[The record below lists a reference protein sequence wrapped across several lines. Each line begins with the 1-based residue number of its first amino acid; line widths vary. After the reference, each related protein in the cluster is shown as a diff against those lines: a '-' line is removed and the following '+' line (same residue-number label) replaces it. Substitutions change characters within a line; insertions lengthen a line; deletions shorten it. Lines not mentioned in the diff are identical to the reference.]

1 MEKFTP
7 PTEEER
13 QARRKLIHER
23 MEAALKLRKEGK
35 SPDYISVF
43 PVQKKVL
50 VQISQHRATL
60 QKAKGASDPSRG
72 LRHYLRGTP
81 ARNWCSRQ
89 SASVAAMS
97 RRSTRSASAFR

>member
-43 PVQKKVL
+43 PFQKK
-50 VQISQHRATL
+50 
-60 QKAKGASDPSRG
+60 GAGADQ
-72 LRHYLRGTP
+72 P
-81 ARNWCSRQ
+81 AQGNPPEGEGSL
-89 SASVAAMS
+89 
-97 RRSTRSASAFR
+97 